1 MATIG
6 YARVSST
13 DQNLESQLE
22 LLSHCD
28 EIFSEKESGAKN
40 DRPELVRL
48 INYIRK
54 GDTVECVRM
63 DRLAR
68 DTRHLLKLV
77 DDFKAKGV
85 TLKVQ
90 NISLD
95 TGTATGR
102 LMLTMLGAIGEFER
116 NLLKERQKDGIR
128 HAKEKGVYTGR
139 KPTAKAKRSE
149 VMAMVADG
157 VKKAEISRRLG
168 IGVASVYRII
178 NDAKTL
184 NDFSLKH

>member
-13 DQNLESQLE
+13 DQNLEGQLE
-22 LLSHCD
+22 ALSHCD
-28 EIFSEKESGAKN
+28 EIFSEKESGARN
-40 DRPELVRL
+40 DRPELTRL
-48 INYIRK
+48 LDYIRK

-68 DTRHLLKLV
+68 DTRHLLNLV
-77 DDFKAKGV
+77 DDFEARGV

-102 LMLTMLGAIGEFER
+102 LMLTMLGAVGEFEK
-116 NLLKERQKDGIR
+116 NLLKERQKDGIAR
-128 HAKEKGVYTGR
+128 AKEKGVYTGR
-139 KPTAKAKRSE
+139 KPTARAKAEE
-149 VMAMVADG
+149 VMQLVGEG
-157 VKKAEISRRLG
+157 VKKAEIARRLD

-178 NDAKTL
+178 KAANV
-184 NDFSLKH
+184 